1 MWREGNYEGKRPL
14 LYLVATP
21 IGNLQEFTPRAIEI
35 LKQMD
40 YIACEDT
47 RNSGL
52 LFSKFDIKKPLISC
66 HEHNEEE
73 ASNKIIS
80 LLKDGKKVA
89 YTSDAGYPTVS
100 DPGSRLSKRC
110 IEEGIKVAVVN
121 GPSASLCALAGS
133 AIDTSHYY
141 FEGFLPA
148 KESERN
154 KELEDLKR
162 RKETI
167 IIYESPHRIGKT
179 LKAIASSFGENRN
192 ACLCR
197 ELTKLHEEYI
207 HATLGELASID
218 ENSLLGEMVIIV
230 EGSKDSENELS
241 DEGIISLLKEYT
253 LKMRGKE
260 AVNKIAKENAIPK
273 NRVYD
278 IYLSIKKDE
287 N

>member
-21 IGNLQEFTPRAIEI
+21 IGNLSEFSSRAILT
-35 LKQMD
+35 LKEMD

-52 LFSKFDIKKPLISC
+52 LFSKFEIKKPLISC

-73 ASNKIIS
+73 ASDKIIA
-80 LLKDGKKVA
+80 LLKEGKKVA
-89 YTSDAGYPTVS
+89 YCSDAGYPTVS
-100 DPGSRLSKRC
+100 DPGSRLVKRC
-110 IEEGIKVAVVN
+110 VKEEIKVAVIN

-133 AIDTSHYY
+133 GIDTSHYY

-148 KESERN
+148 KEKERD
-154 KELEDLKR
+154 KELEELKAK
-162 RKETI
+162 KETI
-167 IIYESPHRIGKT
+167 IFYESPHRIGKT
-179 LKAIASSFGENRN
+179 LKALETHLGKERN

-207 HATLGELASID
+207 HATLEELAAID
-218 ENSLLGEMVIIV
+218 EDTLLGEMVIVV
-230 EGSKDSENELS
+230 EGAKESVNELS
-241 DEGIISLLKEYT
+241 EEEIIALLKELT
-253 LKMRGKE
+253 KEMKGKE
-260 AVNKIAKENAIPK
+260 AVKEISSRYGVSKNK
-273 NRVYD
+273 VYD
-278 IYLSIKKDE
+278 IYLKMKDE